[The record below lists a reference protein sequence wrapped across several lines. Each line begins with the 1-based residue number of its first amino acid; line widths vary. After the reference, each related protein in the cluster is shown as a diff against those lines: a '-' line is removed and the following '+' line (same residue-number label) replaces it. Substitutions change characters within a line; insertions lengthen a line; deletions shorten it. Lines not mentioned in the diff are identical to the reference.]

1 VLTGFGRRF
10 GLGQDEALTMTR
22 AFGSGMGLGSV
33 CGAVTGAFMV
43 LGFKYRGEED
53 ERQAR
58 LKTYDLVR
66 EFVKRFEVEDGTIVC
81 RDLLQGVDVSTES
94 GMQEARARHLFT
106 ELCPK
111 YIQDAS
117 VILEDLL

>member
-1 VLTGFGRRF
+1 MLTGFGRHY
-10 GLGQDEALTMTR
+10 GLGQDEALTVTR

-58 LKTYDLVR
+58 FKTYDLVR
-66 EFVKRFEVEDGTIVC
+66 AFVKRFEAEHGTIIC
-81 RDLLQGVDVSTES
+81 RELLQGVDVSTEG
-94 GMQEARARHLFT
+94 GMQEARARNLFA

-111 YIQDAS
+111 YIRDATR
-117 VILEDLL
+117 ILEDLM

>member
-1 VLTGFGRRF
+1 M
-10 GLGQDEALTMTR
+10 AR
-22 AFGSGMGLGSV
+22 AFGSGMGLGNV

-58 LKTYDLVR
+58 LNTYDLVR
-66 EFVKRFEVEDGTIVC
+66 EFVRRFEVEDGTIVC
-81 RDLLQGVDVSTES
+81 RELLQGVDVSTES
-94 GMQEARARHLFT
+94 GMQEARVRNLFA

-111 YIQDAS
+111 YVRDAT